1 MWVRLGVNDG
11 MRYLAKHFQIVV
23 FNRDVSMEDFGRGF
37 SQVNL
42 IHQYF
47 AQNDV
52 HIDAIYSAQQ
62 GMTPASE
69 NSKESKKSVRKEA
82 KKNPD
87 EIWEDYKQIYL
98 DFSLNND
105 LKVRDRVLF
114 VNSIDLDYNPR
125 IEDIRFDSQGYFL
138 IDTLSQPAK
147 PLTSGLPLTYE
158 TGEEIDLSDKKGTFN
173 FNNRK
178 EVVSKEM
185 PVTILIPNPRIMYG

>member
-1 MWVRLGVNDG
+1 
-11 MRYLAKHFQIVV
+11 
-23 FNRDVSMEDFGRGF
+23 
-37 SQVNL
+37 
-42 IHQYF
+42 
-47 AQNDV
+47 
-52 HIDAIYSAQQ
+52 
-62 GMTPASE
+62 
-69 NSKESKKSVRKEA
+69 
-82 KKNPD
+82 
-87 EIWEDYKQIYL
+87 
-98 DFSLNND
+98 
-105 LKVRDRVLF
+105 

-158 TGEEIDLSDKKGTFN
+158 TGEEIDLSDKKGMFN